1 MQPTLNRPR
10 AVSFLLLAASLLA
23 ALPARAQA
31 GKPAVTLSAVDGS
44 AFPAMQAYAIVNNAD
59 GQHVAGLPAS
69 SFTLAEDGVPVAG
82 LQAAEADVGVQV
94 VFVVDSSAA
103 FKGRD
108 ANGVTRLDYVK
119 QALAEYARTKPW
131 MKTGVDDVTV
141 IAPESPVA
149 EHSDDSGLIAQA
161 VAGYQ
166 STFAGVADPFTLV
179 NSALDFASDATRRPG
194 MRRFVVVISNGF
206 PRPDVQGQVADVAT
220 RAAGVGAIIDT
231 VYVGPVGA
239 GNTLP
244 AQNLKKLADATGGQA
259 LILDTPQSFTP
270 LFQMLADQ
278 GRQYRLSYRSSLST
292 TGQNRLSLAVK
303 LPDGSSLSSSEA
315 AFPLRLEAPRIALGS
330 LPASLVRVAP
340 APDSAPANAQPSQ
353 YEVPLAIDFPD
364 GHPRLLKL
372 VQLLVDGQVVA
383 TQANTSSV
391 TSLVWPLAAYS
402 ASATHR
408 LQVRAIDELGLAAE
422 SQPADVSVSLQ
433 VPAGAAAAASSS
445 PAAVVNAN
453 WPLLALALGGLL
465 VAAGVGGG
473 VWLVVSRRPAPA
485 QPAVGRRR
493 AQVAVK
499 PAPGSV
505 PADLPVPTELGA
517 TIPMAPATRPPA
529 NGHGSPVVAPA
540 ARPMTGRRLLP
551 HVALPAW
558 RWPGHHA
565 RSGPQGA
572 AFLRVIE
579 AGDNTAPLPDIELL
593 EASLTL
599 GRDADVADTVFQDR
613 SVSRRHARIVV
624 TDDEYCIL
632 DCGSTSGTWV
642 NYTPVPPEV
651 SQPLHDGDLI
661 NLGRVQLRFQRR
673 GLNAAARP
681 KARVAAVAAP
691 ASADGSVQ
699 GGAPGNADTPAT
711 PAQPAPPAPPAQ
723 EGP

>member
-1 MQPTLNRPR
+1 MRRALNRPR
-10 AVSFLLLAASLLA
+10 AVSVLLLAASLLA

-31 GKPAVTLSAVDGS
+31 GKAAVSLSAVDAG
-44 AFPAMQAYAIVNNAD
+44 AFPAMQAYAILNDAA
-59 GQHVAGLPAS
+59 GQHISGLPAS
-69 SFTLAEDGVPVAG
+69 SFTLTEDGQPVAG
-82 LQAAEADVGVQV
+82 LQAAEAEVGVQV

-119 QALAEYARTKPW
+119 QALAEYAQTKPW

-149 EHSDDSGLIAQA
+149 EHSNDSGLITRA

-179 NSALDFASDATRRPG
+179 NNAVDFASDATRRPG

-206 PRPDVQGQVADVAT
+206 PRPDVQGQVTDVAA

-239 GNTLP
+239 GNTLS
-244 AQNLKKLADATGGQA
+244 AQNLKRLADATGGQA
-259 LILDTPQSFTP
+259 LILDTPQSLTP

-303 LPDGSSLSSSEA
+303 LPDGSSLASNEA
-315 AFPLRLEAPRIALGS
+315 VFPLRVEPPHIALGS

-340 APDSAPANAQPSQ
+340 APNSAVAAAQPSQ

-364 GHPRLLKL
+364 GHPRALKL

-391 TSLVWPLAAYS
+391 PSLVWPLAAYS
-402 ASATHR
+402 ASAAHR
-408 LQVRAIDELGLAAE
+408 VQARVIDELGLAAE

-433 VPAGAAAAASSS
+433 VPAGPGPAASST
-445 PAAVVNAN
+445 PAIVNAN

-473 VWLVVSRRPAPA
+473 VWLVVSRRPTPA
-485 QPAVGRRR
+485 TTAVGRRR
-493 AQVAVK
+493 ARVAAKSAPV
-499 PAPGSV
+499 PA
-505 PADLPVPTELGA
+505 PADLPALDA
-517 TIPMAPATRPPA
+517 TIPMAPALRPPA
-529 NGHGSPVVAPA
+529 NDQGALTGAPA

-558 RWPGHHA
+558 RWPGRQA
-565 RSGPQGA
+565 RSGPRGA
-572 AFLRVIE
+572 AFLRVVE
-579 AGDNTAPLPDIELL
+579 PGGGGAPSPDIELL

-599 GRDADVADTVFQDR
+599 GRDADLAETVFQDR
-613 SVSRRHARIVV
+613 SVSRQHARIVV
-624 TDDEYCIL
+624 ADGEYRIS

-642 NYTPVPPEV
+642 NYAPVPPEV
-651 SQPLHDGDLI
+651 GQPLHDGDLI

-673 GLNAAARP
+673 DLSPAARP
-681 KARVAAVAAP
+681 KARVAAVAALAAVAVSPNGSAPVKTDPP
-691 ASADGSVQ
+691 AA
-699 GGAPGNADTPAT
+699 
-711 PAQPAPPAPPAQ
+711 PAQPTPPAPPAQ